1 MARSVRAVFLKLLQQ
16 YRCLQLLLVLSWLA
30 FGLAG
35 ILVSAFCVRLIFFA
49 DAPEQVQ
56 SFPVGLLQFVMLLAA
71 LRLLSLALADLH
83 ARLGLYWRQRDSR
96 RAESHFQW
104 ALRMTPGDPA
114 IYCDWGAMLREQRQ
128 YARARYLFEQALALG
143 LDLDQPRVELAHLA
157 LQQGQWDQALH
168 DFDRAYRI
176 RRGVAWNEL
185 PEHIP
190 EEDPLP
196 PQIRALETSLTK
208 LRHDAA
214 QLAFLLQGNYLSNR
228 FEPLLA
234 AYQALLAAVP
244 AGTDKIQLSK
254 AQHQSIHLLHGRNF
268 YIAPV
273 PAFPR
278 QVLNPELDWAR
289 IQQAYLSAEPGLVV
303 IDNLLQPDATEALLH
318 FCQKSAI
325 WHDDARPGAYLGAY
339 MDDGFSCGLLYQVA
353 EALQQAL
360 PEVIQGAPLKHMW
373 AYKYDSE
380 AQQGIQ
386 VHADGARVNLN
397 FWVTPDSA
405 NRNPESG
412 GLLVYH
418 AKAPADWD
426 FEDYNHDTART
437 EAFLATQQAGVT
449 RVPYRQNRAVLF
461 DSRLFHATDSFDFAP
476 EYLNWRINITLLY
489 G

>member
-1 MARSVRAVFLKLLQQ
+1 MAKSARLFFVGLLQQ
-16 YRCLQLLLVLSWLA
+16 LRCLQVLLVLSWLA
-30 FGLAG
+30 FGLSG
-35 ILVSAFCVRLIFFA
+35 VLVSAFCVRLIFFS
-49 DAPEQVQ
+49 DNPQQVPA
-56 SFPVGLLQFVMLLAA
+56 FPLGLLQFVMLLAA
-71 LRLLSLALADLH
+71 LRLLSLALSILH
-83 ARLGLYWRQRDSR
+83 ERLGLYWRKQDPS
-96 RAESHFQW
+96 RAEGHFQW
-104 ALRMTPGDPA
+104 ALRLTPGNPEL
-114 IYCDWGAMLREQRQ
+114 YCHWGALLREQRQ

-143 LDLDQPRVELAHLA
+143 VDLDQPRVELAHLA
-157 LQQGQWDQALH
+157 LQQGQWEQALQ

-176 RRGVAWNEL
+176 RRGVAWNDL
-185 PEHIP
+185 PELIP
-190 EEDPLP
+190 EEEPLP
-196 PQIRALETSLTK
+196 PQIRALETSPTK

-214 QLAFLLQGNYLSNR
+214 QLAFLLRGNYLSSR
-228 FEPLLA
+228 FEPFAA

-244 AGTDKIQLSK
+244 PGADRIQLSK
-254 AQHQSIHLLHGRNF
+254 AQQAQIHLLHGRNF

-278 QVLNPELDWAR
+278 QVLNPELDLAR
-289 IQQAYLSAEPGLVV
+289 IQQDYLSAEPGLVV

-353 EALQQAL
+353 EAVQQAL
-360 PEVIQGAPLKHMW
+360 PEVIQGAPLRHMW

-380 AQQGIQ
+380 ARQGIQ
-386 VHADGARVNLN
+386 VHADGARINLN

-405 NRNPESG
+405 NRDPAGG

-426 FEDYNHDTART
+426 FEDYNHNTDRT
-437 EAFLATQQAGVT
+437 EAFLAGQQAAVT